1 MTRYFFD
8 FRDGTEFIL
17 DGEGLLIRD
26 MAAVQQE
33 AAKALSG
40 LARDSMATFNGS
52 QGHQMSVEV
61 RDGDGPV
68 MKLELSF
75 NITRDAGDT

>member
-26 MAAVQQE
+26 MAACNRRRL
-33 AAKALSG
+33 KLYRALP
-40 LARDSMATFNGS
+40 AIAWQRSMAHKAIKCPSRCGMATA
-52 QGHQMSVEV
+52 
-61 RDGDGPV
+61 
-68 MKLELSF
+68 L
-75 NITRDAGDT
+75 